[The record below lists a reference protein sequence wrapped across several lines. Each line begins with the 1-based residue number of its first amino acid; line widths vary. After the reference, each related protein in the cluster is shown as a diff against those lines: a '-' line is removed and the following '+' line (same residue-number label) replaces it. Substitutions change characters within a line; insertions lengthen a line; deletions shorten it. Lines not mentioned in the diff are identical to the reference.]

1 MKRREDWEQRL
12 HAWHRQTLDI
22 PHDWA
27 ANNCAFRAAGAIKA
41 MTGEDL
47 ARGWRTKVKSKNSF
61 LKLMREQGGNS
72 LEDVADAFLSR
83 TERPL
88 RGDLVMLDGPNG
100 DFFGIKVGKTAVGP
114 TQRGLEHVSMMQ
126 MKAAWRV
133 GENA

>member
-12 HAWHRQTLDI
+12 HAWHRETLNV
-22 PHDWA
+22 PHDWGR
-27 ANNCAFRAAGAIKA
+27 NNCAFRAAGAIKA

-47 ARGWRTKVKSKNSF
+47 AKGFRVKVRSKKGF
-61 LKLMREQGGNS
+61 TKLMRDEGWDT
-72 LEDVADAFLSR
+72 LEDIADAFLTR

-88 RGDLVMLDGPNG
+88 RGDLVMLEGPNG

-114 TQRGLEHVSMMQ
+114 TQRGLEHVSMLQ